1 MSEKEIKYGLTNEE
15 IEEIKKA
22 FNKYDFNKTGK
33 INPKQFLK
41 EMNSMGLNI
50 KAPIIYKIITE
61 FDTEENEK
69 KGGISIDDLLNKMN
83 NSLGNT
89 ENEDG
94 IKHIFDLFKENP
106 NDKNLN
112 INSLKRFANSFGI
125 KVTDE
130 EIKNMFERASENGE
144 ELTFEEFY
152 KLMIN

>member
-1 MSEKEIKYGLTNEE
+1 MKYGLSDDEV
-15 IEEIKKA
+15 EEIKRA

-33 INPKQFLK
+33 IKPKQFLK

-50 KAPIIYKIITE
+50 KAPLIYKIITE

-69 KGGISIDDLLNKMN
+69 KGGISINELLNEMN
-83 NSLGNT
+83 NILGNT

-94 IKHIFDLFKENP
+94 IKHIFNLFKENSS
-106 NDKNLN
+106 DKSLN

-125 KVTDE
+125 KVSDE
-130 EIKNMFERASENGE
+130 EIKNMFERSSENGE